1 MVGMGLGEEWLAWM
15 RKRGWHVKRRWDYLG
30 KLCIA
35 MMMMM
40 MMMIINSALCI
51 KFLLQS
57 SYLNDVGATVM
68 DIC

>member
-1 MVGMGLGEEWLAWM
+1 
-15 RKRGWHVKRRWDYLG
+15 VKGRWDYLE

-40 MMMIINSALCI
+40 MMMMINSALCI
-51 KFLLQS
+51 KLLLRS
-57 SYLNDVGATVM
+57 SYLNDVGATEM

>member
-1 MVGMGLGEEWLAWM
+1 MGLGEGWLARI
-15 RKRGWHVKRRWDYLG
+15 RKRGWHVNRRWDYLV

-35 MMMMM
+35 MMIMMVMMM
-40 MMMIINSALCI
+40 MINSALCI
-51 KFLLQS
+51 KILLQS

>member
-1 MVGMGLGEEWLAWM
+1 MGLGEEWLAWI
-15 RKRGWHVKRRWDYLG
+15 RKRGWHVERRWDYLG

-40 MMMIINSALCI
+40 MMINSALCI
-51 KFLLQS
+51 KILLQS

>member
-1 MVGMGLGEEWLAWM
+1 VE
-15 RKRGWHVKRRWDYLG
+15 RRWDYLG

-40 MMMIINSALCI
+40 MMINSALCI
-51 KFLLQS
+51 KILLQS